1 MTMDSVTTLTGPVEY
16 IDGKLWLRIPLD
28 AGGSELVAASRGIGV
43 VEGEFLSIEIMDW
56 LARKLGISEGSLV
69 TVDNANGKL
78 NLRPCDPSDS

>member
-1 MTMDSVTTLTGPVEY
+1 MDSVTTLTGPVEY

-69 TVDNANGKL
+69 TVDNAIGKL

>member
-1 MTMDSVTTLTGPVEY
+1 VEY

-78 NLRPCDPSDS
+78 NLRSCDPSDS